1 MLILF
6 QKKKVLIEGSTYILS
21 LVWQK
26 KKKTKKKNPTTSMV
40 LAICICTKAEFLQ
53 KGSGKRNTTHG
64 LLSATLALSLLCRAK
79 REALTPRVTRNG

>member
-21 LVWQK
+21 LVWQ